1 MVRAIDSMEPLG
13 SGYSI
18 IKLNSRTFIQSI
30 PRAFSGDQTLLLG
43 AADPETGK
51 IVTPSSWQ
59 VERLANNVKMLIEAG
74 LVWVDGKTGT
84 GNDEYY
90 VISFIQRQ

>member
-1 MVRAIDSMEPLG
+1 MEPLG

-18 IKLNSRTFIQSI
+18 FKLNSRTFIQSI
-30 PRAFSGDQTLLLG
+30 PRAFSGDQTLLLA

-51 IVTPSSWQ
+51 IIPPSLWQ

-74 LVWVDGKTGT
+74 LVWVDSKTGT

-90 VISFIQRQ
+90 VISFTQRQ